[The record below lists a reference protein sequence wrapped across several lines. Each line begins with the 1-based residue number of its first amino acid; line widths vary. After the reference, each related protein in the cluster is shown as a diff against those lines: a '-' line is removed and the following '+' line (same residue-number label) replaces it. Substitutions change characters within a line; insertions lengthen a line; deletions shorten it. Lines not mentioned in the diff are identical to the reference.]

1 MKNNIGYMICETASS
16 EPREPKI
23 LTVNDNNRVVI
34 EAILQDADV
43 KNRNGRYYSKDEL
56 FPALQ
61 HNRIRELLE
70 TRNLFG
76 EAGHPVSDNLQRMQT
91 IDNTNMSH
99 LITKLWTDDN
109 YVKAT
114 IEASP
119 TMRGKDFHNCVMAN
133 CKTAFSLRA
142 LGSVNNTSRGAEVQN
157 LKIITWDW
165 VIYPSHQSAYQT
177 SVLTAA
183 TSESS
188 LTESCIDMRVNDK
201 GIFKSI
207 NNDDVINYI
216 KGNSKNLKSV
226 LETFEVFYKSIELLP
241 NKRQVKMVTEDNST
255 FVINLESHIRNN
267 IMDWCCSVNKKSSK
281 RR

>member
-1 MKNNIGYMICETASS
+1 MKNETIGHMICETASS
-16 EPREPKI
+16 EPREAKI
-23 LTVNDNNRVVI
+23 LTMNSKNRAVI

-43 KNRNGRYYSKDEL
+43 KNRNGRFYAMDEL

-61 HNRIRELLE
+61 HKRIQELLT

-76 EAGHPVSDNLQRMQT
+76 EAGHPISNDLARMQT
-91 IDNTNMSH
+91 ICNTNMSH
-99 LITKLWTDDN
+99 LITKLWTDRN
-109 YVKAT
+109 YVKA
-114 IEASP
+114 IVEASP
-119 TMRGKDFHNCVMAN
+119 TRTGEDFHNCVMAD
-133 CKTAFSLRA
+133 CKMAFSLRA
-142 LGSVNNTSRGAEVQN
+142 LGSVKNTSRGAEVQN

-177 SVLTAA
+177 NVITSATESAA
-183 TSESS
+183 

-201 GIFKSI
+201 GIFRSI
-207 NNDDVINYI
+207 NNDEVINYI

-241 NKRQVKMVTEDNST
+241 NKRQVKIVSESGESYI
-255 FVINLESHIRNN
+255 INLENHIKNN
-267 IMDWCCSVNKKSSK
+267 VMDWCCSISK